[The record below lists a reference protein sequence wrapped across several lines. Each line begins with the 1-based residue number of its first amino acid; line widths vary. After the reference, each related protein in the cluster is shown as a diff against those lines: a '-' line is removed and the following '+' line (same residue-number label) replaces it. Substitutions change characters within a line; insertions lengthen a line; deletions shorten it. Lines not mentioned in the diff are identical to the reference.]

1 MKREDRG
8 NRFFFISLRA
18 KISIGFVLVVLLV
31 GMISI
36 LSGNKL
42 IGDNILKHA
51 QKKVQHDQDAAWM
64 VYNNALSELQMIID
78 FTTKREDISSLLNT
92 NQMKMLYR
100 SLDEVKKHYKFD
112 FLSLT
117 DKNGIVLVR
126 TSNPEM
132 AGDDKSQCDLIHL
145 ALEGTSISGIQILS
159 RSELLKEGGT
169 PLADRASI
177 KIIPTPKA
185 MPATNKEEANGM
197 VLKAA
202 VPIRDRKGSVIG
214 VLYGGKLLNRNYTI
228 VDSIKELVYKA
239 EKYNGKDIGTA
250 TIFQWDLRISTN
262 VQMANGERAI
272 GTRVSKE
279 VYKKVLQEGNPWIDR
294 AFVVDDWYI
303 TSYSPIRDFTGKV
316 IGILYVG
323 ILEQPYRDLK
333 RDVAQTYLT
342 ITVLGVVLVLL
353 LSYLI
358 AGNITRPLKRIASVT
373 RKVAN
378 GDLSQEVDITSRD
391 EMEDVANSFNQMIR
405 KLKRARE
412 ELELWGKKL
421 EQKVEQR
428 TQELKEAQDQILR
441 SERLAALGRLS
452 AGVAHEM
459 NNPLSGILLFTQS
472 LLKKTRDNPSVQED
486 LAVIEQEIIRCS
498 RIVRSLLDFARET
511 KPKKA
516 ATQIN
521 SVIENTLRLVEH
533 QADFHNIQI
542 TKELSSDLPPIS
554 LDANQIQQV
563 LMNIILNAADAMSE
577 EGTLVIKSQLSLQ
590 DDSIQITVADSGC
603 GIPKEVIDRIYDP
616 FFTTKEQKKG
626 TGLGLA
632 VSYGIIKK
640 HQGFI
645 LVESEVGKGTTVTIK
660 LPLNPLENNH
670 HHDFIESS
678 NEGIAT

>member
-1 MKREDRG
+1 MKKNSAG
-8 NRFFFISLRA
+8 TGFSFVSLRT
-18 KISIGFVLVVLLV
+18 KISIGFILVVLLV
-31 GMISI
+31 GLISM

-42 IGDNILKHA
+42 IGDNILKQA
-51 QKKVQHDQDAAWM
+51 QKKVRHDQDAAWM
-64 VYNNALSELQMIID
+64 VYNNALNELEMIVD
-78 FTTKREDISSLLNT
+78 FTTKRQDVSSLLNS
-92 NQMKMLYR
+92 NRMQILNK
-100 SLDEVKKHYKFD
+100 SLNEVKEHYQFD

-117 DKNGIVLVR
+117 DQEGIVLIR
-126 TSNPEM
+126 TSNPDKT
-132 AGDDKSQCDLIHL
+132 GDDKSQCDLVQV
-145 ALEGTSISGIQILS
+145 ALGGTSVSGTQILS
-159 RSELLKEGGT
+159 REELLKEGGIT
-169 PLADRASI
+169 LADRAFI
-177 KIIPTPKA
+177 TVVPTPKA
-185 MPATNKEEANGM
+185 MLDTRKEETAGM

-202 VPIRDRKGSVIG
+202 APIRDSKGNVIG
-214 VLYGGKLLNRNYTI
+214 VLYGGRILNRNYSI
-228 VDSIKELVYKA
+228 VDKIKDLVYKA
-239 EKYNGKDIGTA
+239 EKYDGKDMGTA
-250 TIFQWDLRISTN
+250 TIFQWDLRVSTN
-262 VQMANGERAI
+262 VKMAGGERAI

-279 VYKKVLQEGNPWIDR
+279 VYQKVLQEGNSWVDR

-303 TSYSPIRDFTGKV
+303 TSYSPIRDFTGEV

-323 ILEQPYRDLK
+323 ILEQFYRDLK
-333 RDVAQTYLT
+333 QDVARTFLT

-353 LSYLI
+353 LSYII
-358 AGNITRPLKRIASVT
+358 AGNITRPLKHIASVT

-391 EMEDVANSFNQMIR
+391 EMEDVAHSFNQMVR
-405 KLKRARE
+405 KLKSARE

-428 TQELKEAQDQILR
+428 TVELKEAQDQILR

-472 LLKKTRDNPSVQED
+472 LLKKTKDDPSVHED
-486 LAVIEQEIIRCS
+486 LEVIEQEIIRCS

-511 KPKKA
+511 KPKKV

-521 SVIENTLRLVEH
+521 SVIENTLTLVEN
-533 QADFHNIQI
+533 QAAFHNIRI
-542 TKELSSDLPPIS
+542 LKELDPDLPLIS

-563 LMNIILNAADAMSE
+563 LMNIILNAADAMSGG
-577 EGTLVIKSQLSLQ
+577 GTLAIKSQLSSQ
-590 DDSIQITVADSGC
+590 DDSVEVTIADSGC

-645 LVESEVGKGTTVTIK
+645 LVESEVGKGTTFTIT
-660 LPLNPLENNH
+660 LPLNPLGNNQH
-670 HHDFIESS
+670 QHFSERTT
-678 NEGIAT
+678 EGTVS

>member
-1 MKREDRG
+1 MKKKKANTSLG
-8 NRFFFISLRA
+8 FISLRT
-18 KISIGFVLVVLLV
+18 KISIGFILVVLLV
-31 GMISI
+31 GLISM

-51 QKKVQHDQDAAWM
+51 QKKVQHDQDAARM
-64 VYNNALSELQMIID
+64 VYNNALNELLMIVD
-78 FTTKREDISSLLNT
+78 FTTKREDVSSLLNSS
-92 NQMKMLYR
+92 QMQVLHK
-100 SLDEVKKHYKFD
+100 SLDEVKDHYQFD

-117 DKNGIVLVR
+117 DREGIVLIR
-126 TSNPEM
+126 TSNPDKT
-132 AGDDKSQCDLIHL
+132 GDDKSQCDLVQV
-145 ALEGTSISGIQILS
+145 ALEGTSVSGTQILN
-159 RSELLKEGGT
+159 RKELLKEGGT
-169 PLADRASI
+169 TLADRAFI
-177 KIIPTPKA
+177 TIIPTPKA
-185 MPATNKEEANGM
+185 MPDTRTEETGGM

-202 VPIRDRKGSVIG
+202 APIRDTKGSVIG
-214 VLYGGKLLNRNYTI
+214 VLYGGRILNRNYSI
-228 VDSIKELVYKA
+228 VDKIKDLVYKA
-239 EKYNGKDIGTA
+239 EKYDGKDIGTA

-262 VQMANGERAI
+262 VQMSGGERAI

-279 VYKKVLQEGNPWIDR
+279 VYQKVLQEGNPWVDR

-316 IGILYVG
+316 IGVLYVG

-333 RDVAQTYLT
+333 RDVARTFLT

-353 LSYLI
+353 LSYII
-358 AGNITRPLKRIASVT
+358 AGNITRPLKHITSVT

-378 GDLSQEVDITSRD
+378 GDLSQEVDINSRD
-391 EMEDVANSFNQMIR
+391 EMEEVADSFNQMVR
-405 KLKRARE
+405 KLKGARE

-421 EQKVEQR
+421 EQKVGQR

-472 LLKKTRDNPSVQED
+472 LLKKTKDDPSVQED
-486 LAVIEQEIIRCS
+486 LEVIEQEIIRCS

-511 KPKKA
+511 KPKKVL
-516 ATQIN
+516 TQIN
-521 SVIENTLRLVEH
+521 NVIENTLTLVEN

-542 TKELSSDLPPIS
+542 TKELSTDLPSIA

-563 LMNIILNAADAMSE
+563 LMNIILNAADAMSQG
-577 EGTLVIKSQLSLQ
+577 GTLVIKSGLSSP
-590 DDSIQITVADSGC
+590 DDSIEITLTDSGC

-632 VSYGIIKK
+632 VSYGIIRK
-640 HQGFI
+640 HQGSI
-645 LVESEVGKGTTVTIK
+645 VVESEVGKGTTFIIK
-660 LPLNPLENNH
+660 LPFNPSGNNH
-670 HHDFIESS
+670 HQDFIESKT
-678 NEGIAT
+678 EGIGS